1 MSRSDRREYN
11 QFFENTL
18 SEHHAVISR
27 VVSSYERNRSLQEEL
42 YQEISVALW
51 KALARFD
58 QQSSLKTYILSIA
71 HKRAVSHV
79 AKYVKEPHSVEI
91 ADLELSGDDCPS
103 DQMSKKQRMD
113 RLMLTMYQLPMAD
126 RQLVTLALEGL
137 SYKEISEIL
146 GISVSNVGV
155 KLNRAK
161 AKLNQ
166 LLSVESKA

>member
-1 MSRSDRREYN
+1 
-11 QFFENTL
+11 
-18 SEHHAVISR
+18 
-27 VVSSYERNRSLQEEL
+27 
-42 YQEISVALW
+42 
-51 KALARFD
+51 
-58 QQSSLKTYILSIA
+58 
-71 HKRAVSHV
+71 
-79 AKYVKEPHSVEI
+79 
-91 ADLELSGDDCPS
+91 
-103 DQMSKKQRMD
+103 MSKKQRMD